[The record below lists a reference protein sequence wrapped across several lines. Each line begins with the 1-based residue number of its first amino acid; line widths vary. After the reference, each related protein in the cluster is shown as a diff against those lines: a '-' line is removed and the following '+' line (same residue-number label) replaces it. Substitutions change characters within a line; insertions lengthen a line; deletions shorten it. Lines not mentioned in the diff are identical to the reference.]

1 MKQVFLFFFCIL
13 SIFSFSQK
21 LELGKD
27 ISKLSFDGSS
37 ELKYSIDLK
46 KNETYLFTVR
56 QNNIDVELILL
67 DADGKRV
74 AYTDVADGA
83 HGYDKIDFFSD
94 KDSNYQLVIRSVE
107 KQKKP
112 DGTLDVSIK
121 KFSKNE
127 IKTRKKI
134 TEDMKEENT
143 KDIYTIDISHF
154 WEAYDQLQFSKT
166 TQDSINTI
174 QTLYLDRATDGLKEF
189 QKVRYFGA
197 EFFVER
203 IKKYKKFYESVRS
216 NTMIP
221 LQIKDLSSLIGNFK
235 NIYPDAHPAKIC
247 FAVGPMI
254 AGGTVS
260 NNYLLIGIEM
270 IAGSKDCDVSEIT
283 NENLKMQILS
293 RPTPA
298 SVIDF
303 IKEMTTHEYV
313 HTQQKKMNTN
323 ACGCPL
329 LENII
334 KEGVASYISEK
345 FMIQKKGNVNRA
357 SIYVDENEKKL
368 WNELKSELCSRD
380 NSNWL
385 YNASSSKER
394 PGDLGYKMGYNI
406 VEAYYENALD
416 KKAAIKEIIEMDNPI
431 LFLDKSKYDLKL
443 R

>member
-1 MKQVFLFFFCIL
+1 MKQLFLLFTLF
-13 SIFSFSQK
+13 SVFSFSQK

-27 ISKLSFDGSS
+27 ISKITFDGSS

-46 KNETYLFTVR
+46 KNEAYLFTVR
-56 QNNIDVELILL
+56 QNNIDIEMVLL
-67 DADGKRV
+67 DPDNKQV

-94 KDSNYQLVIRSVE
+94 KDGQYQLVVRSVE

-112 DGTLDVSIK
+112 DGILDISIK

-127 IKTRKKI
+127 IKIRKKI
-134 TEDMKEENT
+134 AEDMKEENA
-143 KDIYTIDISHF
+143 KDIYTIDITHF

-166 TQDSINTI
+166 TQDSIHTI

-203 IKKYKKFYESVRS
+203 IKKYKKFYASVRS
-216 NTMIP
+216 NTLLP
-221 LQIKDLSSLIGNFK
+221 LQIKDLSSLMGSFK

-254 AGGTVS
+254 TGGTVS

-270 IAGSKDCDVSEIT
+270 IAGDKDCDVSEIT
-283 NENLKMQILS
+283 NENLKTGIIS
-293 RPTPA
+293 RPTSA
-298 SVIDF
+298 AVVDF
-303 IKEMTTHEYV
+303 IKETAAHEYI
-313 HTQQKKMNTN
+313 HTQQKKIDKN

-329 LENII
+329 LENVI
-334 KEGVASYISEK
+334 KEGVASYVSEN
-345 FMIQKKGNVNRA
+345 FMTPKKENVNRA
-357 SIYVDENEKKL
+357 SLYVKENEKKL
-368 WNELKSELCSRD
+368 WNEFKSQLCTRD

-385 YNASSSKER
+385 YNAASSKDR
-394 PGDLGYKMGYNI
+394 PGDLGYRMGYNL
-406 VEAYYENALD
+406 VEAYYENAPD
-416 KKAAIKEIIEMDNPI
+416 KKAAIKEMIEMDNPL
-431 LFLDKSKYDLKL
+431 LFLEKSKYDLKL